1 MPIDETLLF
10 GKEKLRLQRLEI
22 QGDCVNLFATTAGA
36 TAECPICGRVSERVH
51 SSYTRTVSDLPWHG
65 RPVILRL
72 RIRRFFCEYDGCRR
86 VIFAERIPQVAGDYA
101 RKTDRLE
108 DALLVVGFAL
118 GGEAG
123 CRLAMEL
130 GLIASPDTLL
140 RRIRRAPLPDNPKV
154 RVVGVDD
161 WAFRRGSHSG
171 TILVDLE
178 RHRPIDLLEGRQASS
193 FAEWLSS
200 HPELEFI
207 CRDRGGA
214 YADAARQGAPQAVQ
228 ILDRWHLL
236 KNLSETL
243 ERFMDSH
250 RSLVEQAASDVHGKQ
265 LIDESLAV
273 CSETMLSSKEDT
285 EKQLNRQKRYVR
297 YLKVIELHGQGLSE
311 RAISRT
317 LSINR
322 GTVRK
327 FLHSDGFPERG
338 QKKRTGSILDPYIP
352 YIHLRWA
359 QGCDNAH
366 QLWRELEARG
376 YEGKVG
382 MVRRYARRLR
392 RRLAQLTPQK
402 QATFLSTKEAFI
414 KAPTSRRT
422 GGWLERDAQELTEPQ
437 RAFVERLKELCPA
450 ASEAGKLTRWFRKLV
465 KERCP
470 AQLDEWLNAAQQST
484 VAQLKSFAHSLRKE
498 YEAVRAALS
507 YEWSQG
513 QVEGQITRLKLVKR
527 QMYGRANFDLLRR
540 RVLAAA

>member
-1 MPIDETLLF
+1 MQIDETLLF
-10 GKEKLRLQRLEI
+10 GKEELQLERLEI
-22 QGDCVNLFATTAGA
+22 EGDHISLFVTTAAA
-36 TAECPICGRVSERVH
+36 TAECPICGWISDRVH
-51 SSYTRTVSDLPWHG
+51 SSYTRTVCDLPWHG

-72 RIRRFFCEYDGCRR
+72 RIRRFFCEHDGCRR
-86 VIFAERIPQVAGDYA
+86 VIFAERIPEVAGDYA

-108 DALLVVGFAL
+108 SALLAVGLAL

-123 CRLAMEL
+123 SRLAVEL
-130 GLIASPDTLL
+130 GLISSPDTLL
-140 RRIRRAPLPDNPKV
+140 RRIRSAPLPDASKV
-154 RVVGVDD
+154 RVLGVDD
-161 WAFRRGSHSG
+161 WAFRRGSNSG

-178 RHRPIDLLEGRQASS
+178 CHRPIDLLEGSQASPL
-193 FAEWLSS
+193 AEWLNS
-200 HPELEFI
+200 HPEVEFI

-250 RSLVEQAASDVHGKQ
+250 RSLVEQAASNVEGKQ
-265 LIDESLAV
+265 MIDESLAV
-273 CSETMLSSKEDT
+273 CSETMLSSKEDA
-285 EKQLNRQKRYVR
+285 EKQLNRQKRYDR
-297 YLKVIELHGQGLSE
+297 YLKVIELHSQGLSE

-359 QGCDNAH
+359 EGCDNAH
-366 QLWRELEARG
+366 QLWRELQARG

-392 RRLAQLTPQK
+392 RRLAELTPQQ
-402 QATFLSTKEAFI
+402 QARFLSTKEAF
-414 KAPTSRRT
+414 KAPTSRRA
-422 GGWLERDAQELTEPQ
+422 GGWLERDSEELTETQ

-450 ASEAGKLTRWFRKLV
+450 AGKVRKLTRWFRKLV
-465 KERCP
+465 KERCS
-470 AQLDEWLNAAQQST
+470 AQLDDWLDGAEQST
-484 VAQLKSFAHSLRKE
+484 VAELKSFAHSLKKE

-513 QVEGQITRLKLVKR
+513 QVEGQITRLKLIKR
-527 QMYGRANFDLLRR
+527 QMYGRANFDLLKR